1 MRRKLIHTC
10 IVTHV
15 LIHLASVISLTKS
28 LKSAQIWKQITYIR
42 GSHYGAKTILA
53 RKKCI
58 IGAKET
64 HFPILLSVFFAVI
77 ILKHVAEPNKH
88 TRLNNQESETNKK
101 VLTLDQMSNDRLAIV
116 AMLSQLCTCYALAQI
131 NKTAQYQ

>member
-1 MRRKLIHTC
+1 MKTNN
-10 IVTHV
+10 
-15 LIHLASVISLTKS
+15 
-28 LKSAQIWKQITYIR
+28 IR

-77 ILKHVAEPNKH
+77 ILKHVGEPNKH
-88 TRLNNQESETNKK
+88 TRLNKHESETNKK
-101 VLTLDQMSNDRLAIV
+101 ILTLDQMTV
-116 AMLSQLCTCYALAQI
+116 AMPRQLPVLLCFGT
-131 NKTAQYQ
+131 NN

>member
-1 MRRKLIHTC
+1 MHYDTC
-10 IVTHV
+10 FDTSSFCYLNFEICTD
-15 LIHLASVISLTKS
+15 
-28 LKSAQIWKQITYIR
+28 LKTNNIR

-77 ILKHVAEPNKH
+77 ILKHVGEPNKH
-88 TRLNNQESETNKK
+88 GSETNKK
-101 VLTLDQMSNDRLAIV
+101 VLTLDQM
-116 AMLSQLCTCYALAQI
+116 TG
-131 NKTAQYQ
+131 

>member
-1 MRRKLIHTC
+1 MLLLLYLEQNKERFSVMRRKFLCTC
-10 IVTHV
+10 ILTHV
-15 LIHLASVISLTKS
+15 LIDLASFCYLTKS

-77 ILKHVAEPNKH
+77 ILKHVGEPNKH
-88 TRLNNQESETNKK
+88 TRLNKHGSETNKK
-101 VLTLDQMSNDRLAIV
+101 VLTLDQM
-116 AMLSQLCTCYALAQI
+116 TG
-131 NKTAQYQ
+131 